1 MESSFDP
8 HAIEQKLYADWEG
21 ADYFAP
27 RGNGEGYCIAIPP
40 PNVTGSLHM
49 GHAFQHTLMDALIRY
64 ERMKGRRTL
73 WQMGTDHAGIA
84 TQMLVERQLLAE
96 GLKREDIGRD
106 AFVERVWDWRNHS
119 GNNISKQLRRMGSSL
134 DWSRDRF
141 TMDEGFCHAVL
152 EVFVRLYAEGLIY
165 RGQRLVNWD
174 PELKSVISDLEVE
187 NTEERGHLWHFRYPL
202 AGGLTTREGK
212 PYLVVAT
219 TRPETMLGDTAV
231 AVHPDDERYA
241 ALVGGS
247 VILPL
252 ADREIPI
259 IADEYVDRDFG
270 TGCVKITP
278 AHDFNDNE
286 VGARHGL
293 ALINV
298 FNEDATINEAAPQPY
313 RGLDRFDAREK
324 VVADLK
330 SQGLL
335 DGIEDHTLM
344 VPRGDRS
351 NAIVEPLLTH
361 QWFVKIQPLADPAIK
376 AVENGDVE
384 FVPKQYEN
392 VYFSWM
398 RNIQDWAISRQQW
411 WGHRIPAWYDAEGN
425 VYVGRDED
433 EARRNGGLADDVP
446 LDQDPDVLDTW
457 FSSALW
463 TFVTLGW
470 PEETEELSQFHPT
483 DVLVTGH
490 DIIFFW
496 VARMIMMTLKFT
508 GEVPFRQVYVH
519 GLVRDADGKKMSK
532 TKGNGLDP
540 LDLIDGVSL
549 DELIDKR
556 TQNLTQPQMA
566 PSIEKNTRADFPE
579 GIPSYGTDA
588 LRFTYCALASTGR
601 DVRFDLSRIEGYRN
615 FCNKLWNAA
624 RFVLMNCPDDEEPGR
639 RDLSLADRWIVS
651 EMRSFLETSERAI
664 NTYRFDLYAN
674 AVYEFVWHEY
684 CDWYLELTKPLLWD
698 EQADPSLLRGTRY
711 TLLSVL
717 DTLLRAAHPIMP
729 FITETIWREV
739 APRLGN
745 TNPTIM
751 LQPFPEPADLPS
763 DPDAEAAVEW
773 LKGVIVG
780 IRNIRGEAG
789 IKPAQEISILLQG
802 GSDAD
807 RALAQVA
814 ESLLKRLAKVD
825 RIDWLAD
832 GAEPPPNALALVGEL
847 RVMVPLAGLIDVAA
861 ERARLAKEVEK
872 KSQELNRIEAKLAN
886 ENFVAKA
893 PQAVVEKER
902 AKAGDAR
909 AALATLEQQLASLDD
924 L

>member
-152 EVFVRLYAEGLIY
+152 EVFVRLYEEGLIY